1 MQNRLVVNL
10 HARRLELKY
19 AGVAG
24 LFAVLLLIISTNPLF
39 SPVES
44 DLLAALETAVG
55 IGFAG
60 LFAIAFMSNLVVI
73 INIPFMLVALPWVVA
88 DPSPAGMLLFS
99 LSTGIG
105 AGLGKLVAFALA
117 ERVAARFRS
126 LSGSPLPT
134 WISHQIERRPLFAPA
149 LVFLAAGTV
158 LPLDPVLIPL
168 LLVGYPVRSVA
179 APLLLGK
186 IAQSLTMALV
196 IGSMSASLGIGG
208 GMSVDVTLGVVLG
221 TLVLIAYQ
229 IEKGRMTHP
238 PLEAR

>member
-134 WISHQIERRPLFAPA
+134 WI
-149 LVFLAAGTV
+149 
-158 LPLDPVLIPL
+158 
-168 LLVGYPVRSVA
+168 
-179 APLLLGK
+179 
-186 IAQSLTMALV
+186 
-196 IGSMSASLGIGG
+196 
-208 GMSVDVTLGVVLG
+208 
-221 TLVLIAYQ
+221 
-229 IEKGRMTHP
+229 
-238 PLEAR
+238 